1 MDQKKAKKAG
11 KRPELCANSEAGHIF
26 LIAALLGL
34 ALIALRY
41 GVIENGLLPR
51 DCDSDPG
58 SDNSALSCGFAWLL
72 LQSFQ
77 MQRLGWCALV
87 FGALG
92 FFFGSRRC
100 AWVGWLA
107 GVAGM
112 VLYCADYAAPGAL
125 LGLFVLLRRPVP
137 AALHKEAENGQRQR
151 EAGQ

>member
-1 MDQKKAKKAG
+1 MDEEKAG
-11 KRPELCANSEAGHIF
+11 KRPGASSDNKLRHIF
-26 LIAALLGL
+26 LIATLLGL

-51 DCDSDPG
+51 DCDSGSG

-92 FFFGSRRC
+92 FFLGSRRC
-100 AWVGWLA
+100 AWGGWLA

-125 LGLFVLLRRPVP
+125 LGLFALLRRPVSAP
-137 AALHKEAENGQRQR
+137 LHKEAENGQRQR